1 MDNFMRKNIGSR
13 PKNVIKRVF
22 LGFSHITVRKRFA
35 TLLRCSDDAQ
45 TYRIVAC
52 LNIGVGKTKTKPQ
65 NSSQFLFTT
74 SEISRVSRS

>member
-1 MDNFMRKNIGSR
+1 MDNFMRKNRGSR
-13 PKNVIKRVF
+13 PKNVIKMVF

-35 TLLRCSDDAQ
+35 ILLCCFYDAQ

-52 LNIGVGKTKTKPQ
+52 FNLEGGKTKYKPQ

>member
-13 PKNVIKRVF
+13 PKNVLKVVF
-22 LGFSHITVRKRFA
+22 FGFSHITAGKRF
-35 TLLRCSDDAQ
+35 TIVLCCSDDAQ

-52 LNIGVGKTKTKPQ
+52 FKLEGGKTKVKPQ
-65 NSSQFLFTT
+65 NSSQFLITT